1 MLSVLPKY
9 EGFGVGGL
17 LVKAAESYAKD
28 LGCIRMVLDIL
39 IPVAGETPSKVQL
52 MEWYTRLNYRF
63 LHELPIEHAVYPEA
77 KFLKMPCLFSVHE
90 KKLLK

>member
-1 MLSVLPKY
+1 M
-9 EGFGVGGL
+9 GGL

-28 LGCIRMVLDIL
+28 FGCDRMTLDIL
-39 IPVAGETPSKVQL
+39 IPVAGENPSKVQL
-52 MEWYTRLNYRF
+52 MEWYTRLNYKF
-63 LHELPIEHAVYPEA
+63 LHEIPIEQAVHPEA